1 MPKKDFTQDIQGTDA
16 FFSNISINRPA
27 PAPAPTPAPVKKT
40 ERIMVP
46 EPKIE
51 EQPAKIDGRHARKGA
66 PSFMFSLKLPLEWK
80 ETLADEAW
88 KRRMTVTGLINAII
102 SEWIEEHTNK

>member
-16 FFSNISINRPA
+16 FFSNISINRA
-27 PAPAPTPAPVKKT
+27 EPAPVKKT
-40 ERIMVP
+40 ERVVMA
-46 EPKIE
+46 EPKVE
-51 EQPAKIDGRHARKGA
+51 EAPVKIDGRRARKGA
-66 PSFMFSLKLPLEWK
+66 PSFMFSLKLPLDWK

-102 SEWIEEHTNK
+102 GEWIEEHTN